1 MANFWLCFV
10 PLFIAVDAVGVL
22 PIFMNLTQGFVLSQ
36 RRYVIIQS
44 IITATVVSLIFI
56 AVGKSLFKMLS
67 ITEADFMVA
76 GGMLLFIISIIDI
89 VTGEKKQRRIDYESL
104 GAVPIGVPLIVG
116 PAVLTTTLL
125 LVGEYGIIPTVS
137 AAIVNILIAGLVF
150 SLSGSI
156 YRVLGKAGARTI
168 SKLTSLLLAAIAVM
182 IIRKGLIMFIAK
194 DIV

>member
-1 MANFWLCFV
+1 
-10 PLFIAVDAVGVL
+10 
-22 PIFMNLTQGFVLSQ
+22 
-36 RRYVIIQS
+36 
-44 IITATVVSLIFI
+44 
-56 AVGKSLFKMLS
+56 
-67 ITEADFMVA
+67 
-76 GGMLLFIISIIDI
+76 MLLFIISIIDI

-156 YRVLGKAGARTI
+156 YRILGKAGARTI

-194 DIV
+194 DIM